1 MRNKRKDKYLHFP
14 EDVEYLVKMVPSNIE
29 LRQARIED
37 TVLTKC
43 SLKNT
48 DDGFVT
54 LSAEGFYPAS
64 FVDKHFEFL
73 LFTGEIKQANIY

>member
-1 MRNKRKDKYLHFP
+1 MKKNYLHFP
-14 EDVEYLVKMVPSNIE
+14 EDVKYLVKMVPTSLE
-29 LRQARIED
+29 LKEARIKD
-37 TVLTKC
+37 TVLTEC
-43 SLKNT
+43 TLKNT

-73 LFTGEIKQANIY
+73 LFTGEIKKVNID